1 MQNLIDS
8 PDKPNIVMVVYHA
21 DENYKKKWDQDV
33 RNSLLTKY
41 NALLSMM
48 KPIIRNGI
56 EVPRT
61 VRFEEMPC
69 WKNEIL

>member
-1 MQNLIDS
+1 M
-8 PDKPNIVMVVYHA
+8 VMVVYHA
-21 DENYKKKWDQDV
+21 DENYKKNWDQDV

-41 NALLSMM
+41 NLLSMM

-61 VRFEEMPC
+61 VQFEKC
-69 WKNEIL
+69 SLVGRNEIL